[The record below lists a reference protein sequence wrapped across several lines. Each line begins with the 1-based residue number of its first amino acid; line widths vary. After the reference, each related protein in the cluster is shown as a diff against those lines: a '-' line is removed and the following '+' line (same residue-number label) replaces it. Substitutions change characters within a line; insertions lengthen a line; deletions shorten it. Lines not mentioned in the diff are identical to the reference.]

1 MTDKK
6 ADVCFAAV
14 GDLHCTEASA
24 GTLRGTFAQ
33 ASEAADALLLCG
45 DLTDYGTPKEAKVL
59 ADELSVVSVPV
70 IAVLGNHD
78 YECGAA
84 DEVRKTLHAAGVQ
97 VLDGEAVE
105 VKGVGIAGAKG
116 FCGGFGRASLGSWG
130 EPAIKTFVHEALQE
144 AMKLESAL
152 AKLRTRR
159 RIALMHYAPIAG
171 TVQGEPPEIFA
182 FLGSSRLEDPLVR
195 YPVDLVVHGHAHRG
209 ALEGRTVNGV
219 PVYNVAKPL
228 LLRSF
233 EHQPPFRLLR
243 LPADD

>member
-1 MTDKK
+1 
-6 ADVCFAAV
+6 
-14 GDLHCTEASA
+14 
-24 GTLRGTFAQ
+24 
-33 ASEAADALLLCG
+33 
-45 DLTDYGTPKEAKVL
+45 
-59 ADELSVVSVPV
+59 
-70 IAVLGNHD
+70 
-78 YECGAA
+78 
-84 DEVRKTLHAAGVQ
+84 
-97 VLDGEAVE
+97 
-105 VKGVGIAGAKG
+105 
-116 FCGGFGRASLGSWG
+116 
-130 EPAIKTFVHEALQE
+130 
-144 AMKLESAL
+144 MKLESAL

-159 RIALMHYAPIAG
+159 RIALMHYSPIAG

-243 LPADD
+243 LPVDD